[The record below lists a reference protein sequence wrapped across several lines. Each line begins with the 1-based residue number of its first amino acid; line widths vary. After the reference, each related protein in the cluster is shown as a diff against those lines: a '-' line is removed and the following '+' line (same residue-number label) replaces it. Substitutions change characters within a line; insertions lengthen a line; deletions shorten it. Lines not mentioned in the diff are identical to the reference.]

1 MNEIIAIR
9 PNTFLKFILQ
19 IVASN
24 IWKDMEE
31 KEKIPYTQGKSLNDT
46 LRKTYSMMTSKYRCV
61 SMHLFQIPDV
71 LSLSFLSGVII
82 VFTGIL
88 VTIGRTGGAGIL
100 FGWNIPSL
108 IVGLIKSRS
117 LFTSKYWDLMDQKI
131 PS

>member
-1 MNEIIAIR
+1 
-9 PNTFLKFILQ
+9 
-19 IVASN
+19 
-24 IWKDMEE
+24 MEE
-31 KEKIPYTQGKSLNDT
+31 KEKIPYAQGKLLNDA
-46 LRKTYSMMTSKYRCV
+46 LKNNYF
-61 SMHLFQIPDV
+61 LIFQIPDV

-100 FGWNIPSL
+100 FGWNIPSF

>member
-1 MNEIIAIR
+1 
-9 PNTFLKFILQ
+9 
-19 IVASN
+19 
-24 IWKDMEE
+24 MEE
-31 KEKIPYTQGKSLNDT
+31 KEKIPYAQGKLLNDA
-46 LRKTYSMMTSKYRCV
+46 LRKNYSIIMYFK
-61 SMHLFQIPDV
+61 IPDV
-71 LSLSFLSGVII
+71 FFLSFLSGVII

-100 FGWNIPSL
+100 FGWNIPSF

>member
-1 MNEIIAIR
+1 
-9 PNTFLKFILQ
+9 
-19 IVASN
+19 
-24 IWKDMEE
+24 MEE
-31 KEKIPYTQGKSLNDT
+31 KEKIPYAQGKLLNDA
-46 LRKTYSMMTSKYRCV
+46 LRKNYSIMTSKY
-61 SMHLFQIPDV
+61 MHVFQIPDV
-71 LSLSFLSGVII
+71 FFLSFLSGVII

-100 FGWNIPSL
+100 FGWNIPSF

>member
-1 MNEIIAIR
+1 
-9 PNTFLKFILQ
+9 
-19 IVASN
+19 
-24 IWKDMEE
+24 MEE
-31 KEKIPYTQGKSLNDT
+31 KEKIPYAQGKLINDALKKLCYYYACISNT
-46 LRKTYSMMTSKYRCV
+46 KFIL
-61 SMHLFQIPDV
+61 LF
-71 LSLSFLSGVII
+71 LSSGVII

-100 FGWNIPSL
+100 FGWNIPSF

>member
-1 MNEIIAIR
+1 
-9 PNTFLKFILQ
+9 
-19 IVASN
+19 
-24 IWKDMEE
+24 MEE
-31 KEKIPYTQGKSLNDT
+31 KEKIPYAQGKLLNDA
-46 LRKTYSMMTSKYRCV
+46 LRKNYSIIMYFK
-61 SMHLFQIPDV
+61 IPDV
-71 LSLSFLSGVII
+71 FFLSFLSGVII

-100 FGWNIPSL
+100 FGWNVPSF

>member
-1 MNEIIAIR
+1 
-9 PNTFLKFILQ
+9 
-19 IVASN
+19 
-24 IWKDMEE
+24 MEE
-31 KEKIPYTQGKSLNDT
+31 KEKIPYAQGKLLNDA
-46 LRKTYSMMTSKYRCV
+46 LRNNYFLTGNIIVC
-61 SMHLFQIPDV
+61 MHVFQIPDV
-71 LSLSFLSGVII
+71 FFLFFLSGGII

-100 FGWNIPSL
+100 FGWNIPSF

>member
-1 MNEIIAIR
+1 
-9 PNTFLKFILQ
+9 
-19 IVASN
+19 
-24 IWKDMEE
+24 MEE
-31 KEKIPYTQGKSLNDT
+31 KEKIPYAQGKLLNDA
-46 LRKTYSMMTSKYRCV
+46 LRKNYTIIMYV
-61 SMHLFQIPDV
+61 FQIPD
-71 LSLSFLSGVII
+71 LFFLSFLSGVII

-100 FGWNIPSL
+100 FGWNIPSF

>member
-31 KEKIPYTQGKSLNDT
+31 KEKIPYAQGKLRNDA
-46 LRKTYSMMTSKYRCV
+46 LRKNYSII
-61 SMHLFQIPDV
+61 MHVFQIPD
-71 LSLSFLSGVII
+71 LFFLSFLSGII
-82 VFTGIL
+82 IAFTGIL

>member
-1 MNEIIAIR
+1 
-9 PNTFLKFILQ
+9 
-19 IVASN
+19 
-24 IWKDMEE
+24 MEE
-31 KEKIPYTQGKSLNDT
+31 KEKIPYAQGKLINDALKKLCYYISNT
-46 LRKTYSMMTSKYRCV
+46 KFIL
-61 SMHLFQIPDV
+61 LF
-71 LSLSFLSGVII
+71 LSSGVII

-100 FGWNIPSL
+100 FGWNIPSF

>member
-1 MNEIIAIR
+1 
-9 PNTFLKFILQ
+9 
-19 IVASN
+19 
-24 IWKDMEE
+24 
-31 KEKIPYTQGKSLNDT
+31 
-46 LRKTYSMMTSKYRCV
+46 
-61 SMHLFQIPDV
+61 MHLFQIPDV

-100 FGWNIPSL
+100 FGWNIPSF

>member
-31 KEKIPYTQGKSLNDT
+31 KEKIPYTQGKSVNDA
-46 LRKTYSMMTSKYRCV
+46 LRKNYSMMTSKYVC
-61 SMHLFQIPDV
+61 MHLFQMPDV

-100 FGWNIPSL
+100 FGWNIQSL

>member
-1 MNEIIAIR
+1 
-9 PNTFLKFILQ
+9 
-19 IVASN
+19 
-24 IWKDMEE
+24 MEE
-31 KEKIPYTQGKSLNDT
+31 KEKIPYAQGKLLNDA
-46 LRKTYSMMTSKYRCV
+46 LKNSYF
-61 SMHLFQIPDV
+61 LIFQIPDV
-71 LSLSFLSGVII
+71 FFISFLSGVII

-100 FGWNIPSL
+100 FGWNIPSF

>member
-1 MNEIIAIR
+1 MNDIIAVC

-31 KEKIPYTQGKSLNDT
+31 KEKIPYTQGKSLNDA
-46 LRKTYSMMTSKYRCV
+46 LRKNYSMMTSN
-61 SMHLFQIPDV
+61 MHLFQMPDV